1 MAEVLDI
8 DRQPLGSGFME
19 WWRLNS
25 PQTRNAL
32 TDEMVQAL
40 GSHCERAREDAQLRL
55 IVLTGSG
62 GHFCA
67 GGSLGGFAG
76 SIGRPLMPGESDP
89 LVQLNRAFG
98 SLLQQLSSL
107 PQLLVAAVQGAAM
120 GGGIGLVCVAD
131 LVMADASAVFA
142 TPEVTLGI
150 VPAQIAPFVQRRL
163 GDGLARQWLLCGQRW
178 SAQQAL
184 QAGLVQTVIH
194 AEDAAHWQSQ
204 LQAHMENLAQAAP
217 AAVAATKR
225 LLDGVAAQSLDASL
239 DQGAQAFA
247 AALRG
252 TEAGAGIK
260 AFAHK
265 QPAPWAVSGDE
276 GGRSCNEF

>member
-67 GGSLGGFAG
+67 GGSLGGFSS
-76 SIGRPLMPGESDP
+76 SIGRPLLPGESDP
-89 LVQLNRAFG
+89 LVQLNREFG
-98 SLLQQLSSL
+98 SLLQRLSSL

-120 GGGIGLVCVAD
+120 GGGVGLVCVAD
-131 LVMADASAVFA
+131 LVIADASAVFA

-163 GDGLARQWLLCGQRW
+163 GDALARQWLLCGQRW

-184 QAGLVQTVIH
+184 QAGLVQTLIH
-194 AEDAAHWQSQ
+194 ADDALPWQSQ
-204 LQAHMENLAQAAP
+204 LQTRIASLAQAAP

-225 LLDGVAAQSLDASL
+225 LLETVATQSLDASL
-239 DQGAQAFA
+239 DQGALAFA

-260 AFAHK
+260 AFANK
-265 QPAPWAVSGDE
+265 QPVPWAVSGDA
-276 GGRSCNEF
+276 GGRP

>member
-184 QAGLVQTVIH
+184 QAGLVQTVLH

>member
-40 GSHCERAREDAQLRL
+40 CHHCERAREDAQLRL

-184 QAGLVQTVIH
+184 QAGLVQTVLH

-225 LLDGVAAQSLDASL
+225 LLDAVAAQSLDASL

-265 QPAPWAVSGDE
+265 QPAPWAVSGDAGDE
-276 GGRSCNEF
+276 GGRS

>member
-40 GSHCERAREDAQLRL
+40 GRHCERAREDAQLRL

-120 GGGIGLVCVAD
+120 GGGVGLVCAAD

-184 QAGLVQTVIH
+184 QAGLVQTVLH
-194 AEDAAHWQSQ
+194 ADDAAHWQSQ

-225 LLDGVAAQSLDASL
+225 LLDAVAAQSLDASL

-265 QPAPWAVSGDE
+265 QPAPWAVSGGAGDE
-276 GGRSCNEF
+276 GGRS

>member
-40 GSHCERAREDAQLRL
+40 GRHCERAREDAQLRL

-89 LVQLNRAFG
+89 LVRLNRAFG

-120 GGGIGLVCVAD
+120 GGGVGLVCAAD
-131 LVMADASAVFA
+131 LVLADASAVFA

-194 AEDAAHWQSQ
+194 ADDAVHWQSQ

-225 LLDGVAAQSLDASL
+225 LLDGVAAQSLEASL

-276 GGRSCNEF
+276 GGRS

>member
-67 GGSLGGFAG
+67 GGSLGGFSS
-76 SIGRPLMPGESDP
+76 SIGRPLLPGECDP
-89 LVQLNRAFG
+89 LVQLNREFG
-98 SLLQQLSSL
+98 SLLQRLSSL

-120 GGGIGLVCVAD
+120 GGGVGLVCVAD
-131 LVMADASAVFA
+131 LVIADASAVFA

-163 GDGLARQWLLCGQRW
+163 GDALARQWLLCGQRW

-184 QAGLVQTVIH
+184 QAGLVQTLIH
-194 AEDAAHWQSQ
+194 ADDALPWQSQ
-204 LQAHMENLAQAAP
+204 LQTHIASLAQAAP

-225 LLDGVAAQSLDASL
+225 LLETVATQSLDASL

-260 AFAHK
+260 AFANK
-265 QPAPWAVSGDE
+265 QPAPWAVSGDA
-276 GGRSCNEF
+276 GGRP

>member
-40 GSHCERAREDAQLRL
+40 GRHCERAREDVQLRL

-120 GGGIGLVCVAD
+120 GGGVGLVCAAD
-131 LVMADASAVFA
+131 LVMAEASAVFA

-194 AEDAAHWQSQ
+194 ADDAAHWQSQ

-225 LLDGVAAQSLDASL
+225 LLDAVAAQSLDASL

-252 TEAGAGIK
+252 MEAGAGIK

-265 QPAPWAVSGDE
+265 QPAPWAVSGDVGDA
-276 GGRSCNEF
+276 GGRS